1 MQRHPRHQ
9 HRTEQQQQ
17 QHGSYHQAQ
26 AQCDPRAGWDLG
38 SPSLSAL
45 RKLHSQNAALAR
57 CGLQLLACDPPSSCT
72 SLSSSSQPS
81 MLGNARPPPRLLGGA
96 DPASTLSSLAT
107 TLITLTGASPEQ
119 IGTHLHTLVRSSP
132 HTTLQIVLGSTL
144 HVTHMLGLT
153 PYRSLLFHPR
163 LFLAP
168 RFQLWRGVTAFGVVG
183 LNVVDVLRSAVSMV
197 YWQAPLERW
206 FDGEGD
212 VVRDGV
218 VVRAGRNRTRAD
230 GSRKGVLEW
239 LLLDNRY
246 LRAQLLAGAV
256 VVAIELVLYKTP
268 TAISASSSSSSA
280 FAAAASAP
288 AFLIYPYSLYPSLE
302 HAVRWLWA
310 MTTETN
316 TMTVFGVLPVR
327 PVYLP
332 LALCALGG
340 FAAWKEMLKGL
351 VAAVVVGKL
360 MDLRRRDGENATDW
374 LQRTAVGWVLWA
386 RRAVGAG
393 GNDASSSIAAAP
405 KRSIADHVSSFIAPS
420 IAPAAAQ
427 PRIVGDL

>member
-1 MQRHPRHQ
+1 M
-9 HRTEQQQQ
+9 
-17 QHGSYHQAQ
+17 
-26 AQCDPRAGWDLG
+26 
-38 SPSLSAL
+38 
-45 RKLHSQNAALAR
+45 
-57 CGLQLLACDPPSSCT
+57 
-72 SLSSSSQPS
+72 
-81 MLGNARPPPRLLGGA
+81 
-96 DPASTLSSLAT
+96 
-107 TLITLTGASPEQ
+107 
-119 IGTHLHTLVRSSP
+119 HTLVRSSP

-144 HVTHMLGLT
+144 HFTHMLGLT

-168 RFQLWRGVTAFGVVG
+168 RFQLWRGVTAFGIVG
-183 LNVVDVLRSAVSMV
+183 LNVIDVLRSAVSMV

-206 FDGEGD
+206 FDGQGD

-230 GSRKGVLEW
+230 GSRKSVLEW
-239 LLLDNRY
+239 LVLDNRY

-268 TAISASSSSSSA
+268 TAMSASSFSSSSTL
-280 FAAAASAP
+280 AAAAAGVP
-288 AFLIYPYSLYPSLE
+288 GFLIYPYSLYPSLE

-332 LALCALGG
+332 FALCALGG
-340 FAAWKEMLKGL
+340 FVSWKEMLKGL
-351 VAAVVVGKL
+351 VAAAVVGKL

-374 LQRTAVGWVLWA
+374 LQRTAVGWLVWA
-386 RRAVGAG
+386 QRAIG
-393 GNDASSSIAAAP
+393 GGSGIAPPAAAP
-405 KRSIADHVSSFIAPS
+405 KRSITETVSNFIVPSVAPT
-420 IAPAAAQ
+420 AGGQ
-427 PRIVGDL
+427 PRFE